1 MSTAPAPSV
10 DPAPLP
16 RWCSTAAARSTIVAV
31 ATSIVLL
38 VNLGSA
44 PLWDDDEP
52 KNTACTVSMLAR
64 SDWAV
69 PRFNEALRSDKP
81 PLVNW
86 IQMAGFTL
94 VGVNEAGA
102 RIGSA
107 LLTVATS
114 LLVAATAT
122 RLFPSLPAVG
132 LWSGLAMGT
141 CAWSS
146 VAGRAATPDAALC
159 FCTTLALWFFVRS
172 RSWGESTSRGT
183 SLHHADWRGSAAVG
197 VALGA
202 AVLAKGPVG
211 IVLPLAAVGAFAW
224 WQAMRTAPPASP
236 AETPVSRVRHA
247 AAEAWRGVRPVIVVA
262 AASLVAVPW
271 YALVWHRTDGA
282 WVRDFLLTHNMGRF
296 SAPMEGHGGPPFYY
310 LIVLL
315 LGLFPWSI
323 VAGVMTVD
331 VVGRLRRASDAA
343 PLRLLVAWAAVWVA
357 CFSLSGTKLPGYVW
371 PAYPAVA
378 IAIGWFLERWRLGF
392 VAWADRWMPLAWGS
406 LALAGVGFA
415 VGLPVLVGIL
425 QVDGGRLAAITLGS
439 VLASVGCVLL
449 IAAWLAWRE
458 QSRGSRGASLGW
470 LATGGSL
477 AVAVFAAVA
486 PDLVGRGVGVRP
498 LVRSLAAP
506 GTGEV
511 VPPDWIPTA
520 WSSYRCSVPGL
531 VFYSGAASRGER
543 VPRLA
548 EPREAARFF
557 ADHPRGFLV
566 APASDAAELLAAGS
580 GRHRVIARS
589 KSLTRHGELVLIG
602 PAGSDAGKSLAG
614 RALEER
620 VR

>member
-1 MSTAPAPSV
+1 MQSSTGQTP
-10 DPAPLP
+10 DPVPLP
-16 RWCSTAAARSTIVAV
+16 RWCSPSIARSAIVAV
-31 ATSIVLL
+31 AASIVLL

-64 SDWAV
+64 GDWAV

-94 VGVNEAGA
+94 LGVNEAGA

-114 LLVAATAT
+114 LLVAAAAA
-122 RLFPSLPAVG
+122 RLFPALPAVG

-159 FCTTLALWFFVRS
+159 FCTTLAMWLFASSAF
-172 RSWGESTSRGT
+172 
-183 SLHHADWRGSAAVG
+183 RGSNLHRASRCAAVAVG
-197 VALGA
+197 VVLGA

-211 IVLPLAAVGAFAW
+211 IVLPLAGLGAFAW
-224 WQAMRTAPPASP
+224 WQAMRTMPPVGTLASR
-236 AETPVSRVRHA
+236 ACRAVV
-247 AAEAWRGVRPVIVVA
+247 EAWMGVRPMLVAA
-262 AASLVAVPW
+262 AASLVALPW
-271 YALVWHRTDGA
+271 YAVVWHRTDGA
-282 WVRDFLLTHNMGRF
+282 WVRDFFLTHNVGRF

-323 VAGVMTVD
+323 VAGVTAVD
-331 VVGRLRRASDAA
+331 VVGRLRREGDAA
-343 PLRLLVAWAAVWVA
+343 ALRLLVAWAAVWVA

-371 PAYPAVA
+371 PAYPAAA
-378 IAIGWFLERWRLGF
+378 IAIGWFLERWRLGL

-406 LALAGVGFA
+406 LAAAGAGFA
-415 VGLPVLVGIL
+415 VGLPAVGAGL
-425 QVDGGRLAAITLGS
+425 EVDGGRLGAVALGS
-439 VLASVGCVLL
+439 VGCLL
-449 IAAWLAWRE
+449 LGAAGLAWRE
-458 QSRGSRGASLGW
+458 QARGGRGGALGW
-470 LATGGSL
+470 LATGGTL

-498 LVRSLAAP
+498 LVRSLAESDA
-506 GTGEV
+506 GDV
-511 VPPDWIPTA
+511 IPAA

-531 VFYSGAASRGER
+531 VFYSGAATRGER
-543 VPRLA
+543 VPRLE
-548 EPREAARFF
+548 EPGAAARFF
-557 ADHPRGFLV
+557 ADHPRGFMV
-566 APASDAAELLAAGS
+566 APASDAAELLVAGS
-580 GRHRVIARS
+580 GSRRVIARS
-589 KSLTRHGELVLIG
+589 KSLTRHRELVLIG
-602 PAGSDAGKSLAG
+602 PAGIDGVESVAA
-614 RALEER
+614 RADEER

>member
-1 MSTAPAPSV
+1 MQSSNGPTPDPS
-10 DPAPLP
+10 PLP
-16 RWCSTAAARSTIVAV
+16 RWCSPSIARSAIVAV
-31 ATSIVLL
+31 ASSIVLL

-94 VGVNEAGA
+94 LGANEAGA

-114 LLVAATAT
+114 LLVAGTAA

-159 FCTTLALWFFVRS
+159 FCTTFALWLFVSSTFRAPDLH
-172 RSWGESTSRGT
+172 RASWRV
-183 SLHHADWRGSAAVG
+183 HAAIG

-211 IVLPLAAVGAFAW
+211 IVLPLAALGAFSW
-224 WQAMRTAPPASP
+224 WQAMRTAPPAGTI
-236 AETPVSRVRHA
+236 AGRACRAVG
-247 AAEAWRGVRPVIVVA
+247 EAWMGVRPMLVAA
-262 AASLVAVPW
+262 AASLVALPW
-271 YALVWHRTDGA
+271 YVLVWHRTDGA
-282 WVRDFLLTHNMGRF
+282 WVRDFLLTHNVGRF

-323 VAGVMTVD
+323 VAGVTAVD
-331 VVGRLRRASDAA
+331 VVGRLRRDGDAA

-378 IAIGWFLERWRLGF
+378 IAIGWFLERWRLGL

-406 LALAGVGFA
+406 LAAAGVGFA
-415 VGLPVLVGIL
+415 VGLPALGAGL
-425 QVDGGRLAAITLGS
+425 NVDGGRLGAISLGS
-439 VLASVGCVLL
+439 IGCVLL
-449 IAAWLAWRE
+449 VAAGLAWRE
-458 QSRGSRGASLGW
+458 QSRGGRGASLGW

-506 GTGEV
+506 GTGDV
-511 VPPDWIPTA
+511 VPAA

-531 VFYSGAASRGER
+531 VFYSGAATRGER

-548 EPREAARFF
+548 EPGEAARFF
-557 ADHPRGFLV
+557 ADHPRGFMV

-580 GRHRVIARS
+580 GSHRVIARS
-589 KSLTRHGELVLIG
+589 KSLTRLRELVLIG
-602 PAGSDAGKSLAG
+602 PGGSDAGESVAG
-614 RALEER
+614 RAEEER